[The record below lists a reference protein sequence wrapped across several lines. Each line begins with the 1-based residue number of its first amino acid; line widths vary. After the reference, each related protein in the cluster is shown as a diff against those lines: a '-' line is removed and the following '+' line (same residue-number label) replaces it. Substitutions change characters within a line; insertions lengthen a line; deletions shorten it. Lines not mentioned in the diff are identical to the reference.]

1 MKKTETA
8 AQAYMDRWSNSTA
21 ALSFPFSE
29 TIDWSRLPAQIKNQV
44 IVIPNRRMKIVDQL
58 VWPSVSEHKS
68 QQGSR
73 G

>member
-1 MKKTETA
+1 MKTTETA
-8 AQAYMDRWSNSTA
+8 TQAHIDRWSNSTA
-21 ALSFPFSE
+21 APSFHLSD
-29 TIDWSRLPAQIKNQV
+29 TLDWSSLAAQIKNQV
-44 IVIPNRRMKIVDQL
+44 IVIPNRRVKIVDQL